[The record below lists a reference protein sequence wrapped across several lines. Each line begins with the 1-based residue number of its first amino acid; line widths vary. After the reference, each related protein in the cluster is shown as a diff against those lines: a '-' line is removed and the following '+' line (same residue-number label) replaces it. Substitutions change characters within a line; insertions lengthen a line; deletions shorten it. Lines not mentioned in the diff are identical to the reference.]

1 MISKSLDLTGQSL
14 WKYPLA
20 NDTIDKQDINEE
32 LVRLDSHLDVLK
44 SYLSEKNEIGK
55 KINFI
60 LQEIGRE
67 INTITSKSS
76 NIKITYEVLSMK
88 NQVEQIR
95 EQAQNI
101 L

>member
-1 MISKSLDLTGQSL
+1 M
-14 WKYPLA
+14 
-20 NDTIDKQDINEE
+20 IDKQDINEE
-32 LVRLDSHLDVLK
+32 IERLNSHLDILK
-44 SYLSEKNEIGK
+44 IYFSENNEIGK

-60 LQEIGRE
+60 LQEISRE
-67 INTITSKSS
+67 INTITSKSN
-76 NIKITYEVLSMK
+76 NIKITYEALSMK